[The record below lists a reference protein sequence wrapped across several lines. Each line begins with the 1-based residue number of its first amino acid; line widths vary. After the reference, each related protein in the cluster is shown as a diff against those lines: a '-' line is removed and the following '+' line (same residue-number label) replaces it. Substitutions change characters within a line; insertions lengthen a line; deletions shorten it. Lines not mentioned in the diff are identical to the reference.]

1 MGLYGLPFEGIK
13 EIRAEIQRIQA
24 EFDAGMQGNASKLKK
39 EFVDAFGYSLPIK
52 LARMRTQA

>member
-39 EFVDAFGYSLPIK
+39 SLS
-52 LARMRTQA
+52 MRLVTHYQ